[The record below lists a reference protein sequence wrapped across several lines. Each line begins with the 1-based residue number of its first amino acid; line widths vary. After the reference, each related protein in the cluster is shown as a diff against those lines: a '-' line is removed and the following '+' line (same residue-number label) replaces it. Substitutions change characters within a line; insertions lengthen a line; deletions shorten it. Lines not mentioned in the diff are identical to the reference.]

1 MGLPGRCS
9 QVFRGRGGNEVPMEN
24 VAMAT
29 KMEVT
34 NLQPLPISK
43 ASDQEIL
50 QYDKILARNST
61 AHCPQ
66 ESSTKEIIMPTVI
79 LEGLYDKIINNN
91 ILKVVQA
98 SIAKSVPSLWPTAS
112 TRTSQNLVRPST

>member
-1 MGLPGRCS
+1 MGLPGRCG

-24 VAMAT
+24 VSMAT

-50 QYDKILARNST
+50 LFD
-61 AHCPQ
+61 
-66 ESSTKEIIMPTVI
+66 
-79 LEGLYDKIINNN
+79 
-91 ILKVVQA
+91 
-98 SIAKSVPSLWPTAS
+98 
-112 TRTSQNLVRPST
+112 

>member
-1 MGLPGRCS
+1 MGLPGRCG

-50 QYDKILARNST
+50 QFDKILARNSAT
-61 AHCPQ
+61 R
-66 ESSTKEIIMPTVI
+66 KF
-79 LEGLYDKIINNN
+79 DKRNNN
-91 ILKVVQA
+91 AYCHIGRIV
-98 SIAKSVPSLWPTAS
+98 
-112 TRTSQNLVRPST
+112 